1 MNNRRPVMTTHPINL
16 ETPILTKNSI
26 LKEPL
31 IEDKFK
37 GTPII
42 ETEKEPSNTNTNISL
57 MNNEIEP
64 VKKLNPEIVTKTEIE
79 KMTTKT
85 PTETSVKAVKSYNSD
100 LIQFKNNNS
109 TQPFE
114 IVPGNIITTNQEN
127 RTLIENSLKFN
138 RIQSK
143 NLTENII
150 TSNTNSTLLCKKTE
164 LFTPKGLEKTKMNGN
179 LQRENNNNKNS
190 AIRTRPN
197 DIKKH
202 LWDKRYLLFS
212 KFDEGIMM
220 DNESFY
226 SVCPEILSTHIAL
239 RCPGLHVAMDPFCG
253 AGGNVIQLAKR
264 YKQVIAVDNDAN
276 KLEFA
281 KRNAEIYGVRE
292 KITFILGD
300 FFEIAESL
308 KKYKPQVIV
317 TSPPW
322 GGPSYKKH
330 KIYSLEKHMCSNYEG
345 GGKKLF
351 DLLRSIA
358 PNVALHIPKTTGRNE
373 LIQFGKLFDL
383 NMEIQHNYIDNRH
396 DSITAFFG
404 RFFNMN
410 TKYLSNDNKLY
421 TNKKFLKYPE
431 SADYY
436 YC

>member
-1 MNNRRPVMTTHPINL
+1 MKLFMKKITSTKPVESNMNNCRPVLTTHPINL
-16 ETPILTKNSI
+16 DTPILTKNLNLEES
-26 LKEPL
+26 L
-31 IEDKFK
+31 IEDKFTR
-37 GTPII
+37 TPII

-57 MNNEIEP
+57 MNNEIE
-64 VKKLNPEIVTKTEIE
+64 KE
-79 KMTTKT
+79 TTNT
-85 PTETSVKAVKSYNSD
+85 PTETPVKAVNSYNSD
-100 LIQFKNNNS
+100 LIQSKNNNS
-109 TQPFE
+109 TQPCE
-114 IVPGNIITTNQEN
+114 IVTGNVITTNQEK
-127 RTLIENSLKFN
+127 RTLIENSLIFN
-138 RIQSK
+138 RIH
-143 NLTENII
+143 
-150 TSNTNSTLLCKKTE
+150 TLLCKKTE

-330 KIYSLEKHMCSNYEG
+330 EVYSLEKHMCSNYEG

-383 NMEIQHNYIDNRH
+383 NMEIQHNYIDDRH